1 MEQLVF
7 DDVKIL
13 EITSGVVGPLGTRYL
28 ADNGA
33 TVVRI
38 ESLTRPDILRLSMP
52 YKENKPGIDQ
62 AGYFAYINANKYGM
76 ALNMRHPKAAEA
88 KNNLIAWADAVVESY
103 TPGVME
109 RWGLGYDDLRKIKPE
124 IIMVRASAQG
134 QSGPHSDFPMYGFQ
148 LSSFCGFSHLSGW
161 VDREPL
167 ALGVAYTDILCPRFV
182 AIALMT
188 ALSYKR
194 WTGKGQMIDISEVE
208 SSLQFLIPPILDYVL
223 NSRIATRQGNACDYA
238 APHGVYRC
246 KGNDRWCAIAV
257 FNDQEWEKF
266 YQVLGKP
273 SWAESFSTLLA
284 RKQYEEEL
292 NRFIEDWTIHKTA
305 EEVAAVMQ
313 AAGIAAAVVKNPAE
327 IFNDPQLKERNAFW
341 SLNHRQI
348 GRVSSLG
355 QSFKLSGTPPRNPM
369 PAPCLGEHTEYV
381 CKELLGMT
389 EEEFD
394 KLLIESVFE

>member
-1 MEQLVF
+1 MEQIVF

-33 TVVRI
+33 TVVRV

-52 YKENKPGIDQ
+52 YKSNEPGVDN
-62 AGYFAYINANKYGM
+62 AGYFAYINSNKYSM
-76 ALNMRHPKAAEA
+76 ALNMRHPKAAEV
-88 KNNLIAWADAVVESY
+88 KKKLVAWADAVVENY

-109 RWGLGYDDLRKIKPE
+109 RWGLGYDELRKIKPD

-134 QSGPHSDFPMYGFQ
+134 QSGPHSYLPMYGFQ

-161 VDREPL
+161 SDRKPL

-182 AIALMT
+182 AIALIT
-188 ALSYKR
+188 ALDYKR
-194 WTGKGQMIDISEVE
+194 RTGKGQVIDISEVE
-208 SSLQFLIPPILDYVL
+208 SSLQFLIPPTLEYVV
-223 NSRIATRQGNACDYA
+223 NNKIATRQGNSCDYA

-246 KGNDRWCAIAV
+246 KGIDRWCAIAV
-257 FNDQEWEKF
+257 FNDQEWENF
-266 YQVLGKP
+266 CQVLGNP
-273 SWAESFSTLLA
+273 LWTESFSTLKA
-284 RKQYEEEL
+284 RKQNEKEL
-292 NRFIEDWTIHKTA
+292 NRLIEAWTINIAA
-305 EEVAAVMQ
+305 EEVAEAMQ
-313 AAGIAAAVVKNPAE
+313 AGGVAAALVKNPAD

-341 SLNHRQI
+341 LLNHRQI

-355 QSFKLSGTPPRNPM
+355 QSFKLSKTPTKEPM
-369 PAPCLGEHTEYV
+369 PAPCLGEHTEYI
-381 CKELLGMT
+381 CKEFLSMT

-394 KLLIESVFE
+394 KLLIENVFE